1 MRFRITGLNHASAE
15 ISLVMDAP
23 NAAAARLSAA
33 AAGVAALDVVAE
45 AEGEGAP
52 ASGGPRR
59 GAARFSLDLFCQE
72 LLAMLNA
79 GVTLREVLETLSEK
93 ERQGGSGEVITGLL
107 GAIHQGLPLS
117 AAMAQR
123 PAVFPPL
130 LVESLRAAERTSD
143 YGPALE
149 RFARYRS
156 QGRELRAK
164 LVGAALYPVILLAVS
179 GAVLLFLVGYVVPRF
194 AHVYADMGDRLPAAS
209 RVLMHIG
216 LAIDAQPALV
226 LGSLALALAGLMW
239 AWRSGQVLRV
249 GLQAA
254 RLVPRV
260 REMLLT
266 VQRARLYRTVALLLA
281 GGLPAVPALALARG
295 VLDGPLGA
303 RLDAAQERI
312 RQGQPFSQSFAA
324 EDLSTVVAD
333 RFFRVGEST
342 GRLAEMIDRAADF
355 HEEELSRSVDWL
367 GRVMGPVM
375 MLAIGGLIGVV
386 VVLMYLP
393 IFQLTDALQ

>member
-1 MRFRITGLNHASAE
+1 MRFRITGLNHANAE
-15 ISLVMDAP
+15 ISLVLDAP
-23 NAAAARLSAA
+23 HAAAARHSAA

-45 AEGEGAP
+45 AEPGEGA
-52 ASGGPRR
+52 AAGKMRR

-93 ERQGGSGEVITGLL
+93 ERQGSGADVITALL
-107 GAIHQGLPLS
+107 AAIHQGLPLS

-123 PAVFPPL
+123 PAVFPLL

-226 LGSLALALAGLMW
+226 LGSLALAVAGLVW
-239 AWRSGQVLRV
+239 AWRSGLVLRV

-254 RLVPRV
+254 RLLPRV

-295 VLDGPLGA
+295 VLDGPLGV

-312 RQGQPFSQSFAA
+312 RQGQPFSQSFAD

-355 HEEELSRSVDWL
+355 HEDELSRSVDWL